1 MSQTTRQPTTI
12 LVVEDEPGDYNLA
25 KSFARLAGL
34 ARSDGRESVVW
45 AQTLAEAIAAASRE
59 APDVVLLD
67 LSLPDSFGVGTVGLM
82 RAAQPDVPIVVL
94 TGNDDEEIAEAAL
107 AAGAQD
113 YLVKGRFDPDGLK
126 RSVRHAL
133 VRGALEARLRLFEAA
148 VNAAANGIVITDRE
162 AHIQWANPAF
172 TQMTGYSLDE
182 AHGHT
187 PGELLKSGKH
197 DEAFYQQMWRTI
209 LSGQAWHGE
218 LVNRRKD
225 GSLYDEALAI
235 APVIGGAGS
244 IRNFVAIKRDISEI
258 KRASDELRIHKEHL
272 EREVQKRTADL
283 VLARDAAEAAN
294 RAKSVFLA
302 NMSHELRT
310 PLNAIL
316 GFSSLI
322 RRDPQLSESQ
332 RDNLGIIN
340 RSGEHLLM
348 LINDVLEIAKIEA
361 GRQQVEIAP
370 FDLGSMVRE
379 VVDMLQLRAQEKGL
393 TLLLDQSSEFPRYIK
408 GDESRLRQV
417 LVNLL
422 GNAVKFTEHGGVV
435 VRLGVKSNAQD
446 HLLIEIEDTGVGIA
460 PENLERV
467 FQPFVQVGENGEQKG
482 TGLGLTITRQFVQ
495 MMGGT
500 IDAES
505 TPGKGSRFRVVIPVE
520 RASAVD
526 KLRPQQEAPGEVI
539 GLAPDQPR
547 YRILIAEDQRDN
559 QLLLSRLMTDLGIEV
574 KIAENGERCIELY
587 REWHPD
593 LIWMDRRMPVMD
605 GVETTRRIRR
615 LPDGEQVK
623 IVAVTASAFKEQQQE
638 IFAAGMNDFVRKPY
652 RFDEIY
658 DCLARQLGVRYLYR
672 SGAVEN
678 APSVPLA
685 PEMLANLPGALRQ
698 KLKDALK
705 GLDCERIADVLR
717 EVAKVDPELA
727 QGLSRLAESFDY
739 VPILNALNG
748 KK

>member
-1 MSQTTRQPTTI
+1 
-12 LVVEDEPGDYNLA
+12 
-25 KSFARLAGL
+25 
-34 ARSDGRESVVW
+34 
-45 AQTLAEAIAAASRE
+45 
-59 APDVVLLD
+59 
-67 LSLPDSFGVGTVGLM
+67 
-82 RAAQPDVPIVVL
+82 
-94 TGNDDEEIAEAAL
+94 
-107 AAGAQD
+107 
-113 YLVKGRFDPDGLK
+113 
-126 RSVRHAL
+126 L
-133 VRGALEARLRLFEAA
+133 VRGTLEARLRLLEAA

-172 TQMTGYSLDE
+172 MQMTGYSLDE
-182 AHGHT
+182 ALGHT

-197 DEAFYQQMWRTI
+197 DEAFYRRMWQTI

-235 APVIGGAGS
+235 APVIGGAGT

-258 KRASDELRIHKEHL
+258 KQAADELRRHKDNL
-272 EREVQKRTADL
+272 EREVQQRTADL
-283 VLARDAAEAAN
+283 MLARDAAEAAN

-361 GRQQVEIAP
+361 GRLQLETAP

-379 VVDMLQLRAQEKGL
+379 VVDMLQLRALEKGL

-408 GDESRLRQV
+408 GDEARLRQII
-417 LVNLL
+417 VNLL
-422 GNAVKFTEHGGVV
+422 GNAVKFTEQGGVV
-435 VRLGVKSNAQD
+435 IRLGVKSNANE
-446 HLLIEIEDTGVGIA
+446 HLVLEIEDTGPGIA
-460 PENLERV
+460 PENLQRV
-467 FQPFVQVGENGEQKG
+467 FQPFVQVGESGGQKG

-505 TPGKGSRFRVVIPVE
+505 TLGKGSRFRVVIPVE

-526 KLRPQQEAPGEVI
+526 KLRPEQEAPGEVV

-605 GVETTRRIRR
+605 GLETTRSIRQ

-638 IFAAGMNDFVRKPY
+638 MLDAGMNDFVRKPY

-705 GLDCERIADVLR
+705 GLDCERIMEVLR
-717 EVAKVDPELA
+717 EVAKVDPELG
-727 QGLSRLAESFDY
+727 QKLFRLAEYFDY
-739 VPILNALNG
+739 LPILNALDG